1 MIHIDMPEKGSVTEA
16 RTQAIFAVLGE
27 CCDRRVVDGLFDALM
42 DAHEFYLALYK
53 LAGYLRVPEL
63 RSWAAEIARVMLYA
77 AAEGFISDDGLARV
91 ARSGL
96 ARLPVHHFA
105 GTEESAMLYRV
116 LAHRGG
122 LAR

>member
-1 MIHIDMPEKGSVTEA
+1 MVHIDLPAKGSVTDA
-16 RTQAIFAVLGE
+16 RTQAFFGMLGE
-27 CCDRRVVDGLFDALM
+27 CCDRKVVDGLFDLLT

-63 RSWAAEIARVMLYA
+63 RAWVAEFARVMLYA
-77 AAEGFISDDGLARV
+77 AAEGFIADECLARV

-116 LAHRGG
+116 LAQRGG
-122 LAR
+122 LTR